1 MLSEKDNKLYP
12 IECNPRVHT
21 AICLLEPNKNFAS
34 AYLDDSDSV
43 ADTVV
48 YPRREEPTKAWLG
61 HELAAVWLPAWLPW
75 LSHLHPLAGHRQADP
90 TTSANSSSSSS
101 MMMMAPLQRLLSD
114 PTLALD
120 DPLPFFALY
129 HVQWPYLLLRQVLVR
144 RKKWS
149 RINVSTARIF
159 EC

>member
-21 AICLLEPNKNFAS
+21 AICLLVPNKNFAS
-34 AYLDDSDSV
+34 AYLNTDSNDT
-43 ADTVV
+43 TVV
-48 YPRREEPTKAWLG
+48 YPSKEETDKAWIG
-61 HELAAVWLPAWLPW
+61 HDLPAVALPRICRPL
-75 LSHLHPLAGHRQADP
+75 LSRLHPLTVQRQADP
-90 TTSANSSSSSS
+90 TAVNIS
-101 MMMMAPLQRLLSD
+101 PLKMLLSD
-114 PTLALD
+114 PTLAFD

-129 HVQWPYLLLRQVLVR
+129 HIQWPFLLLRQIFIR